1 MQSGDLPDGL
11 PSMEMVWLHDPDTER
26 SVVIQIFD
34 SEEDYQ
40 RGADVLAAMPSEDTL
55 GQRTSVTKYDV
66 AHRQSV

>member
-26 SVVIQIFD
+26 SVVIQSFD